1 MKKTARLIALL
12 ISIVMLV
19 SMFPADVFAANGA
32 AGGLSDI
39 DFTKEADA
47 GKYEISGKSQSS
59 VVEGTGLALI
69 STQGGIEPAKQNIAE
84 ADNDVVRIG
93 VSGDWSATLE
103 VVFDTN
109 GASNGY
115 YQFFAFFASEGGDN
129 QNMVGIR
136 GGDGAMQDFIRKAGA
151 ITEET
156 KSSSPGFNTA
166 GKTYWLRLVKEG
178 TTYLCSR
185 SDDGDN
191 FTDMFSFEDTEIDAD
206 EILID
211 AYTGMTANYKFTLKY
226 LELQGD
232 GGAGLDKKAI
242 RSAIREAKAKDS
254 RFFTA
259 DTFAALTS
267 ALAAAETAL
276 AEAETQEALDAAA
289 AALNAAIAG
298 LEDNPELPMMRVTF
312 NYNYTGAPDPV
323 VVEVKMGSTVEP
335 IEAKRIGYSG
345 TWRRGNQNFNFNTPI
360 EEDITLTANWT
371 KDWNQMYSLAEEYRD
386 YFPFGNFGTQSPSG
400 DQVTREYNTFSGN
413 SGKMTYNFGANE
425 SRNAYNNAVSQIN
438 ARTDIS
444 DAEKAE
450 LIKEADGKVSL
461 GSNNPLAGDL
471 NRIQQW
477 NQQHPEGPKKYYRQH
492 VLCWHGSE
500 QNAAFYHEGFDT
512 SKPLAS
518 REVMN
523 ARIDSYVEAMFKRY
537 QQWDDIILSWD
548 VVNEALDDYNGMVR
562 NGWNG
567 SGWGETSNDDA
578 SNQSSAWGTIYRMY
592 KDADGNVVEVQLG
605 SNGRPVAGTTATAV
619 TELSDERLLYE
630 SEWIRQA
637 FASAK
642 KWKEE
647 LGVHWTLYYND
658 YMNSSML
665 YEPKV
670 SNTLRMLKPI
680 SDAGNLEGYGMQARL
695 ATAYPSTEL
704 LRWQIEEGL
713 KLAPEVSFSEAD
725 VRTDFEVNPQYDP
738 NKETRRVRQG
748 DEEYSQGGSGSYNQ
762 RSQQNGNTYDVS
774 NGPVRRKN
782 SFNAN
787 DPQTMREQADYW
799 ADLVDIMLEKAEQG
813 KVGAIAI
820 DGTSDGNTFNRGTG
834 CQIWDSSTNEKPAF
848 FALIGAPNRLK
859 MRHAI
864 EDGPARSEKSKYTAA
879 SWNRYEAAL
888 KAAEDLVDVRIYDA
902 NGVEAVKAATV
913 ELLAATEALV
923 EDSEPVDPANMGLK
937 DYFKDYFRIGTAVSV
952 GEVNSEAGREFMIKH
967 FNSVTCENDMKPQNT
982 INQAACQ
989 AAGDNVTVAVQLN
1002 NNARTILKFC
1012 EDNGIPMRGHVFCW
1026 HSQTPAWLFNENFDS
1041 NGATVSKEI
1050 MDQRLESYIK
1060 NYFELLA
1067 RDYPNLT
1074 FYSFDVVNE
1083 AFTDNNPAGMRGS
1096 NQSGWIRVYGDE
1108 TFIYKAF
1115 EIAHKYKPEGCLL
1128 AYNDYNEYNDGKVD
1142 AIYNLAKDLYQKGW
1156 LDAVGMQGHLELPS
1170 NPTIERFRNALARFA
1185 SIGCRVMVTELDV
1198 QNNNNDQQLS
1208 DYYQQL
1214 FETLI
1219 DYKDSIEAVVFWG
1232 NHDGV
1237 SWRSNRTPLL
1247 FRSGYEPKPAYYAVL
1262 DAISD
1267 HEHVFES
1274 KTVQP
1279 TCTQDGYVADVC
1291 TICDRT
1297 IVRETIPAL
1306 GHDWDDGKVTKEP
1319 TETEPGIRTF
1329 TCKRCG
1335 ETKTKRI
1342 PRIGATLPDDIDFT
1356 NPGDADKF
1364 EIVGKDTAEIVEGQG
1379 VSLITTTSGVEPA
1392 KQNITETPVD
1402 VIEIPVDGDWTAT
1415 LEVDFDTN
1423 GARNGYY
1430 QFFGFYG
1437 ATDYNNMV
1445 GIRGGDGAMQDFIRK
1460 EGAITEET
1468 RSSSPGFANNGTYYL
1483 RLEKAGDTYT
1493 CYRSSN
1499 GEDFTEMFSY
1509 ADTGIEAEKIVIDAY
1524 TGMTTGYKFTLKS
1537 LTFEEGGEPQGPNK
1551 TALNKAIAD
1560 AEKIDTSKYTD
1571 ETVAALNAA
1580 LADAKAAQSST
1591 DQAVIDAAAAALNAA
1606 IAALEKKPVEPGPG
1620 DDGLKLG
1627 PNVIKDPDSPTGY
1640 TVKFLYKNDTAS
1652 AINFNGD
1659 ISLRNDA
1666 DRSDTRTYDPTEYR
1680 PGLMRGAGYSDKPME
1695 KRSFVIDGEEMEVWY
1710 YEVPL
1715 ACGANQYWFTTPG
1728 SSTMIADPAN
1738 TPIWSPTA
1746 QQRNGY
1752 NYVYVPYDEK
1762 QDYAVL
1768 KAREVENPRADKKGT
1783 WSYVPIEIGGTT
1795 HHAGVYL
1802 PYGYQPKGAKA
1813 AGDPYKTIWI
1823 LHGGGQDES
1832 DWMNIGSVQN
1842 IMDNLAAEGR
1852 TEPAVIVSPTT
1863 NNNMLGSER
1872 DAYANLFNV
1881 VLPFIEEHYNVS
1893 RNKMDRAF
1901 GGLSMGSMNTQNIIN
1916 ANTTAEKFGYYGP
1929 WSGGVSVQANA
1940 PGIEYAHILFAGG
1953 SNDFG
1958 WSASAGQSV
1967 ENLINQGVYADYMTV
1982 TGAHDFNT
1990 WCQMFRIWCE
2000 DYLWK
2005 PAAFGDGGETD
2016 TAALEAKIAEAE
2028 AIDTE
2033 PYTDRTVANLVAAIE
2048 AAKGVVADPLNQRQI
2063 DKALSDLE
2071 NAIARLKEKPSG
2083 PVTPT
2088 VGSSIDF
2095 TNPADAGKYEISGQ
2109 TDSELA
2115 EGEGLAL
2122 IATQGG
2128 VEPAKQSI
2136 AEADIDVVKVPVS
2149 GDWTAT
2155 LEVEF
2160 DANGAANGYYQFF
2173 GFYASQGGDN
2183 QNMVGIRGGDGAM
2196 QDFIRKDGAIT
2207 EETQSSAPGFDTT
2220 GKTYFLRIEKEGDS
2234 YTCYRSDDG
2243 EDFAEMFAY
2252 TETGIDPDEI
2262 IIDAYTGMT
2271 ANYKFILKSLT
2282 IEGEGTAEGG
2292 YVLADKVEVGK
2303 TYVIVADGQYAMTN
2317 RQEGPALRTY
2327 AGSATT
2333 TLASAPVTIE
2343 GDRIVSEV
2351 TDDMLW
2357 TIEASTAP
2365 AAIDGLEQYFIKDA
2379 EGNYF
2384 RRGSG
2389 SSGQGA
2395 QFLVEPGLYSTIR
2408 YNAWSFYPYE
2418 DETAFAM
2425 YANSERSYGTDYPF
2439 YAYGNETSFDSPGR
2453 AQRDEADPFAFT
2465 RNDDCSHIQLFEK
2478 VGAAPECDHDYVPVV
2493 TAPTCTEK
2501 GYTTYTCSKCGKSYK
2516 GDETAALGHAFGEW
2530 VTTTAATC
2538 TAAGVQTRSC
2548 SRCDAKETK
2557 AIAATGHSYGEW
2569 TVTKAATC
2577 TEAGVETRTC
2587 ANCDAKETRA
2597 IAATGHTFGEWAVTK
2612 AATCTAAGEETR
2624 TCSKCGE
2631 KETKAIEALGHNFV
2645 DGVCTRCGEKDPTYV
2660 PPIDKAA
2667 LQAAIAAAEKLDLS
2681 KYTDETA
2688 DAVSKALAAAKAALE
2703 ADTQAALDAAKD
2715 ALNTAVDA
2723 LVEKPVV
2730 EPFRFDDVKDKNQY
2744 YFNPVYWAY
2753 EHEPQITNGTS
2764 KNLFSPEKGCTRAQV
2779 VTFLWRYAGMPEPNA
2794 TTCNFKDVDKE
2805 QYYYKAVLWAVEKKI
2820 TNGTS
2825 ETTFDPEKTCTRAQI
2840 VTFLWRYAGEPKP
2853 ATTKND
2859 FKDVKDSAYYYNA
2872 VLWAAE
2878 NDITNGTSATT
2889 FDPEKTCTRA
2899 QIVTF
2904 LYRYDEKKGK

>member
-1 MKKTARLIALL
+1 MKQFKRILALILA
-12 ISIVMLV
+12 VCMVFTMLP
-19 SMFPADVFAANGA
+19 SVFAA
-32 AGGLSDI
+32 
-39 DFTKEADA
+39 DA
-47 GKYEISGKSQSS
+47 
-59 VVEGTGLALI
+59 
-69 STQGGIEPAKQNIAE
+69 PAKGPS
-84 ADNDVVRIG
+84 D
-93 VSGDWSATLE
+93 
-103 VVFDTN
+103 
-109 GASNGY
+109 GASW
-115 YQFFAFFASEGGDN
+115 
-129 QNMVGIR
+129 VV
-136 GGDGAMQDFIRKAGA
+136 AGA
-151 ITEET
+151 IEV
-156 KSSSPGFNTA
+156 
-166 GKTYWLRLVKEG
+166 GKTYVIVADGQYAMTNRQEGPALRTYAG
-178 TTYLCSR
+178 SATTTLASAPVTVE
-185 SDDGDN
+185 DGK
-191 FTDMFSFEDTEIDAD
+191 I
-206 EILID
+206 
-211 AYTGMTANYKFTLKY
+211 
-226 LELQGD
+226 
-232 GGAGLDKKAI
+232 
-242 RSAIREAKAKDS
+242 
-254 RFFTA
+254 
-259 DTFAALTS
+259 TS
-267 ALAAAETAL
+267 A
-276 AEAETQEALDAAA
+276 
-289 AALNAAIAG
+289 
-298 LEDNPELPMMRVTF
+298 VT
-312 NYNYTGAPDPV
+312 DD
-323 VVEVKMGSTVEP
+323 MLWTVE
-335 IEAKRIGYSG
+335 
-345 TWRRGNQNFNFNTPI
+345 
-360 EEDITLTANWT
+360 
-371 KDWNQMYSLAEEYRD
+371 
-386 YFPFGNFGTQSPSG
+386 
-400 DQVTREYNTFSGN
+400 
-413 SGKMTYNFGANE
+413 E
-425 SRNAYNNAVSQIN
+425 S
-438 ARTDIS
+438 
-444 DAEKAE
+444 
-450 LIKEADGKVSL
+450 
-461 GSNNPLAGDL
+461 
-471 NRIQQW
+471 
-477 NQQHPEGPKKYYRQH
+477 
-492 VLCWHGSE
+492 
-500 QNAAFYHEGFDT
+500 
-512 SKPLAS
+512 
-518 REVMN
+518 
-523 ARIDSYVEAMFKRY
+523 
-537 QQWDDIILSWD
+537 
-548 VVNEALDDYNGMVR
+548 
-562 NGWNG
+562 
-567 SGWGETSNDDA
+567 
-578 SNQSSAWGTIYRMY
+578 
-592 KDADGNVVEVQLG
+592 
-605 SNGRPVAGTTATAV
+605 TATAAYDGL
-619 TELSDERLLYE
+619 EQY
-630 SEWIRQA
+630 
-637 FASAK
+637 F
-642 KWKEE
+642 
-647 LGVHWTLYYND
+647 
-658 YMNSSML
+658 
-665 YEPKV
+665 
-670 SNTLRMLKPI
+670 LK
-680 SDAGNLEGYGMQARL
+680 DAAGNY
-695 ATAYPSTEL
+695 
-704 LRWQIEEGL
+704 LR
-713 KLAPEVSFSEAD
+713 
-725 VRTDFEVNPQYDP
+725 R
-738 NKETRRVRQG
+738 
-748 DEEYSQGGSGSYNQ
+748 GSGSSGQGCQLLVEANLYSTIRYNTWSFYAYEGEGAFAMYANSERAYGTDYPFYIYGNETSFDSPGRAQ
-762 RSQQNGNTYDVS
+762 RSED
-774 NGPVRRKN
+774 
-782 SFNAN
+782 
-787 DPQTMREQADYW
+787 DP
-799 ADLVDIMLEKAEQG
+799 
-813 KVGAIAI
+813 
-820 DGTSDGNTFNRGTG
+820 F
-834 CQIWDSSTNEKPAF
+834 
-848 FALIGAPNRLK
+848 
-859 MRHAI
+859 
-864 EDGPARSEKSKYTAA
+864 
-879 SWNRYEAAL
+879 
-888 KAAEDLVDVRIYDA
+888 
-902 NGVEAVKAATV
+902 
-913 ELLAATEALV
+913 
-923 EDSEPVDPANMGLK
+923 
-937 DYFKDYFRIGTAVSV
+937 
-952 GEVNSEAGREFMIKH
+952 
-967 FNSVTCENDMKPQNT
+967 
-982 INQAACQ
+982 
-989 AAGDNVTVAVQLN
+989 
-1002 NNARTILKFC
+1002 
-1012 EDNGIPMRGHVFCW
+1012 
-1026 HSQTPAWLFNENFDS
+1026 
-1041 NGATVSKEI
+1041 
-1050 MDQRLESYIK
+1050 
-1060 NYFELLA
+1060 
-1067 RDYPNLT
+1067 
-1074 FYSFDVVNE
+1074 
-1083 AFTDNNPAGMRGS
+1083 AFTRND
-1096 NQSGWIRVYGDE
+1096 DC
-1108 TFIYKAF
+1108 
-1115 EIAHKYKPEGCLL
+1115 AH
-1128 AYNDYNEYNDGKVD
+1128 V
-1142 AIYNLAKDLYQKGW
+1142 
-1156 LDAVGMQGHLELPS
+1156 
-1170 NPTIERFRNALARFA
+1170 
-1185 SIGCRVMVTELDV
+1185 
-1198 QNNNNDQQLS
+1198 
-1208 DYYQQL
+1208 QL
-1214 FETLI
+1214 FEMVEG
-1219 DYKDSIEAVVFWG
+1219 SA
-1232 NHDGV
+1232 
-1237 SWRSNRTPLL
+1237 
-1247 FRSGYEPKPAYYAVL
+1247 
-1262 DAISD
+1262 
-1267 HEHVFES
+1267 
-1274 KTVQP
+1274 
-1279 TCTQDGYVADVC
+1279 
-1291 TICDRT
+1291 
-1297 IVRETIPAL
+1297 
-1306 GHDWDDGKVTKEP
+1306 
-1319 TETEPGIRTF
+1319 GIN
-1329 TCKRCG
+1329 
-1335 ETKTKRI
+1335 
-1342 PRIGATLPDDIDFT
+1342 IDFT
-1356 NPGDADKF
+1356 NPADASKF
-1364 EIVGKDTAEIVEGQG
+1364 IVDNQTVSEIQEGQG
-1379 VSLITTTSGVEPA
+1379 FYMISTNESFEDCKGQLSGDAATTPRDAVQVPVS
-1392 KQNITETPVD
+1392 
-1402 VIEIPVDGDWTAT
+1402 GDWTAT
-1415 LEVDFDTN
+1415 LYLKVDTSGSN
-1423 GARNGYY
+1423 GQYEFICLYGMADYDNGC
-1430 QFFGFYG
+1430 
-1437 ATDYNNMV
+1437 
-1445 GIRGGDGAMQDFIRK
+1445 GIRAGNGSTVNYKEVGGVNESSIDGMKVQT
-1460 EGAITEET
+1460 GLT
-1468 RSSSPGFANNGTYYL
+1468 SGTDHWY
-1483 RLEKAGDTYT
+1483 RLEKVGTSYT
-1493 CYRSSN
+1493 GYLSAD
-1499 GEDFTEMFSY
+1499 GEDFQKVFTYE
-1509 ADTGIEAEKIVIDAY
+1509 DTGIEAKMIVIDAY
-1524 TGMTTGYKFTLKS
+1524 SGRSVGYQYWLQS
-1537 LTFEEGGEPQGPNK
+1537 LTFEGEGPAPCEHDYQAVVTAPTCTEGGYTTYTCAKCGDSYVADEVAALGHDYQNGVCTRCGAIDPAAAAGSAYLAAITLDGVTMTGFEPDKFEYELSGDDYETAPVVGYIAPGANSTLLITGSDFQEPATSYTRSDYAQNGNYGPQQTILKNIIGNIQDSLGTASYFIGGGDYNFDEIKNSVARTNTGIDKVREAVQQSCGEDVVSVFVQGNHDAPGANYSPTGPCDQPDFGLFTITEEDYRSYPQDSSKWSDPGNSEAKAQAVADQLEAYLAEKTAAGFDKPVFVASHVPIHYNTRTASKADAIYGDVIYKVLHKYGDDLNIIFLYGHNHAWGDDDYLGGAANFLTRGDTINIAKHGSKTEFTVEPLNFTYMNYGYTGYYWAKWVQSSSQITFNEAADSTLTMTAFQISGNQVIVSRWDENGMHVLKAVGVESLGLRPQAEVCVPDTREVESPVTVKAPKNPAAGSALQVTIEQFQGIPGIATITAMDPASGASCTYRLRISAASGPVLDK
-1551 TALNKAIAD
+1551 TALDAAIAA
-1560 AEKIDTSKYTD
+1560 AEAVNKSKYT
-1571 ETVAALNAA
+1571 EESVAAMEAA
-1580 LADAKAAQSST
+1580 LAAAKAVAD
-1591 DQAVIDAAAAALNAA
+1591 DQAAIDAAAAALNAA
-1606 IAALEKKPVEPGPG
+1606 VAALVKKPVEPSE
-1620 DDGLKLG
+1620 LKLG

-1640 TVKFLYKNDTAS
+1640 TVKFLYRNDTAT

-1746 QQRNGY
+1746 QQKNGY
-1752 NYVYVPYDEK
+1752 NYVYIPYDEK
-1762 QDYAVL
+1762 QNYEVL
-1768 KAREVENPRADKKGT
+1768 KAREAENPRDDHKGT

-1802 PYGYQPKGAKA
+1802 PYGYDASREQ
-1813 AGDPYKTIWI
+1813 PYKTIWI

-2282 IEGEGTAEGG
+2282 IEGEGAASGLASIDFTDPASADRFTVVNQEVTGIREGEGLYLVSTQNSIESSGRQLTTEEQLTPKDLVLVPVEGDWTATMKVKFNDGGSAGHYEYLGFYAMDDYNNFAGMRAGDESLIDFLKVDGNETRATVLISDPNTSTCLPSSDTHWFRIAKTGTSYVCYWSTDGENFTECFSFADTGVEAKSIMIDAYSGSSTGYNYLVEYLNFGEEGPEPCEHDYVAVVTAPTCTEKGYTTYTCSKCGDSYVADETAALGHDFGEWAVTKAATCTEAGEETRTCARCGEKQTRAIAALGHDFKDGKCTRCGADDPNYVPPAEGS
-2292 YVLADKVEVGK
+2292 YVKANVIEPGM
-2303 TYVIVADGQYAMTN
+2303 TYVIVADGAYAMTN
-2317 RQEGPALRTY
+2317 EEVAGKESY
-2327 AGSATT
+2327 AGFSTT
-2333 TLASAPVTIE
+2333 RGAKAVTIE
-2343 GDRIVSEV
+2343 DGIITSEV
-2351 TDDMLW
+2351 TPDMLW
-2357 TIEASTAP
+2357 TFNEAD
-2365 AAIDGLEQYFIKDA
+2365 AAAAYDGLDQYFITDA
-2379 EGNYF
+2379 NGKYL
-2384 RRGSG
+2384 RRGSM
-2389 SSGQGA
+2389 SQSNGA
-2395 QFLVEPGLYSTIR
+2395 LVLENDTTAGNIR
-2408 YNAWSFYPYE
+2408 YYTWSFKPYDGE
-2418 DETAFAM
+2418 EATYAM
-2425 YANSERSYGTDYPF
+2425 YANSERAYGTDYPGRVG
-2439 YAYGNETSFDSPGR
+2439 GNASGFDIPGGLSHR
-2453 AQRDEADPFAFT
+2453 SDGDPFAFM
-2465 RNDDCSHIQLFEK
+2465 NDSGCSKITLYVLLGVE
-2478 VGAAPECDHDYVPVV
+2478 PCDHDYVPVV

-2660 PPIDKAA
+2660 PPVDYTA
-2667 LQAAIAAAEKLDLS
+2667 LNAAIEAAEAIDLS
-2681 KYTDETA
+2681 KYTDASVEA
-2688 DAVSKALAAAKAALE
+2688 FNKALADAKAAKT
-2703 ADTQAALDAAKD
+2703 ADTQAAVDAAKAALDAAKD
-2715 ALNTAVDA
+2715 K

-2730 EPFRFDDVKDKNQY
+2730 EPFRFDDVKDSNQY
-2744 YFNPVYWAY
+2744 YYEPVYWAY

-2904 LYRYDEKKGK
+2904 LYRAQPKEES